1 MTRAEHLAAIKAA
14 DAAYYGAD
22 APIMTDSEYDRL
34 RSDYIERYGS
44 ADLDYVPGE
53 AAAAFAKFR
62 HTVPVISL
70 AKVKYDEERG
80 RLESELT
87 RLWPVIHE
95 PKLDGLTVVAYPRTD
110 GSCTF
115 VTRGNGRVGEA
126 LPFFIRAYEGKGVN
140 RTGEAVRGEV
150 FMDKKTFAAVN
161 AEREAAGEELFRNPR
176 NAAAGILRNKE
187 RSAYLDRLRYMVY
200 DMPALDIAEPE
211 KLALLREKTAFEVA
225 PALSAKSVPEEID
238 AILSFYDS
246 FSHEE
251 IPVDGVVVKNAEAG
265 SLARFGGTNHHNSN
279 AVAVKF
285 RPDRAKTALREIVW
299 QVGRDS
305 LTPVAVFDEV
315 ELDGT
320 NVSKASLHNWSNIR
334 RLSLHPG
341 DAVIVEKA
349 NEIIP
354 QIVENCGQENA
365 PAPFA
370 KPSHCPACGAPLKSR
385 RLETALADVPEED
398 QVELFCP
405 NEGCAEKL
413 AQAVAYL
420 GSRRLLAIDGLSIM
434 TARKLTGIFR
444 TERTGPDEDE
454 APNVKGTV
462 SGNKDVPRITSPWDI
477 FRLDAAAFRA
487 LPGFAEKSANQLY
500 EAVQRARISCDLA
513 HFVAACCVPGIGLMV
528 GDALMRRYRTADAL
542 SAALSDVSRRD
553 ELVSIDGIG
562 ETTASLLQG
571 PAFTNA
577 FASLREVV
585 DPLVYEPPTAFSSSD
600 EKLPSLTFVITG
612 KLSRPRDVIKAELE
626 AMGHKVTG
634 NVSRNTDYL
643 LCESKDSQSTKA
655 KKARALGTKVI
666 GETELAEILA

>member
-1 MTRAEHLAAIKAA
+1 MTRSEHLAAIKAA

-22 APIMTDSEYDRL
+22 APIMTDAEYDRL
-34 RSDYIERYGS
+34 RSDFIARYGS

-70 AKVKYDEERG
+70 AKVKFDEERG
-80 RLESELT
+80 RLESELA

-95 PKLDGLTVVAYPRTD
+95 PKLDGLTVVAYPKAD

-115 VTRGNGRVGEA
+115 VTRGNGQVGET
-126 LPFFIRAYEGKGVN
+126 LPFFLSAYEGKGVN

-150 FMDKKTFAAVN
+150 FMDKKTFAAIN
-161 AEREAAGEELFRNPR
+161 AEREAAGDELFRNPR

-187 RSAYLDRLRYMVY
+187 RSVYLDRLRYMVY

-211 KLALLREKTAFEVA
+211 KLAMLREKTAFEVA
-225 PALSAKSVPEEID
+225 PATSAKSVPEEID
-238 AILSFYDS
+238 AILSFYES
-246 FSHEE
+246 FSHED

-320 NVSKASLHNWSNIR
+320 NVSKASLHNWANIR
-334 RLSLHPG
+334 RLALHPG
-341 DAVIVEKA
+341 DAVVVEKA

-354 QIVENCGQENA
+354 QIIENCGQENA
-365 PAPFA
+365 PALFA
-370 KPSHCPACGAPLKSR
+370 KPSQCPACGAALKSR
-385 RLETALADVPEED
+385 RLETGLADVPEED

-405 NEGCAEKL
+405 NDACAEKL

-434 TARKLTGIFR
+434 TARKLTGALR
-444 TERTGPDEDE
+444 AEGDAPKDDE
-454 APNVKGTV
+454 AAS
-462 SGNKDVPRITSPWDI
+462 SGNETPPRITVPWDI
-477 FRLDAAAFRA
+477 FRLDEATFKK
-487 LPGFAEKSANQLY
+487 LPGFAEKSAAQLY
-500 EAVQRARISCDLA
+500 GAIQRARAACDLA
-513 HFVAACCVPGIGLMV
+513 HFIAACCVPGIGLMV
-528 GDALMRRYRTADAL
+528 GDALMRRYHTADAL
-542 SAALSDVSRRD
+542 FSVLSDATKRD
-553 ELVSIDGIG
+553 ELIAIDGIG
-562 ETTASLLQG
+562 ETTAGILQG
-571 PAFTNA
+571 EAFTRA
-577 FASLREVV
+577 FASLREVIE
-585 DPLVYEPPTAFSSSD
+585 PLAYEPPAASVSSD
-600 EKLPSLTFVITG
+600 GKARSLTFVITG

-626 AMGHKVTG
+626 AKGHKVTG
-634 NVSRNTDYL
+634 SVSGNTDYL

-655 KKARALGTKVI
+655 KKARALGTRVI
-666 GETELAEILA
+666 GEAELADILS